1 MCPDLLGWMQGTR
14 NKGCVLRKHHL
25 PWGGR
30 SCTAHGE
37 ETMQSSPRG
46 LVTENVAQAVSLKS
60 NTPAM
65 GRAWEIREGFLE
77 EEVKEDK

>member
-1 MCPDLLGWMQGTR
+1 MFSESTTFPGEAG
-14 NKGCVLRKHHL
+14 VA
-25 PWGGR
+25 P
-30 SCTAHGE
+30 AHGE